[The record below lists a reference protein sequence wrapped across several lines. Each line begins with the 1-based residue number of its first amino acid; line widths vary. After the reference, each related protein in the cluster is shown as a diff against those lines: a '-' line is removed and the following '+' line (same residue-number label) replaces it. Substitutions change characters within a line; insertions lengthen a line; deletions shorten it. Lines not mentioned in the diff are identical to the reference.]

1 MVHRLHGRLAHLLTL
16 APSRRRRR
24 LRILAVML
32 AEARVHVR
40 LDRLL
45 VRQNVVEHPLLD
57 RPPEEIQLAD
67 RGLLNR
73 RMAADLEADAIAAAE
88 GIEQPLRIGL
98 ELALIMKVDHELAV
112 VHRVGHVELLG
123 IVRHEPVDETETDR

>member
-1 MVHRLHGRLAHLLTL
+1 MIHRLHGRLTHLLAL

-32 AEARVHVR
+32 AKARVHIR

-45 VRQNVVEHPLLD
+45 ICENVVEHPLLD
-57 RPPEEIQLAD
+57 RPTEEIQLAD
-67 RGLLNR
+67 RGLLNWR
-73 RMAADLEADAIAAAE
+73 VAADLEANAITAAE

-112 VHRVGHVELLG
+112 VHRIGHVELLG
-123 IVRHEPVDETETDR
+123 IVRHEPVDQTETDR